1 MSDPAGSAGG
11 APATHGQGPRAA
23 GPAAPAA
30 RKIRTE
36 EPAGAG
42 ERPETTAGQSRTT
55 DSAEPAA
62 RQYRAAELAG
72 AAGITPRTLRFYRER
87 KLLPPPRREGRIAW
101 YGPQHLARLR
111 TIAALLE
118 RGHTLG
124 GIAELISAFECG
136 RDVGELLGLAGAT
149 VTVPWQEEDAVRLT
163 PAELADRFAGEVT
176 PENLTASL
184 DMGYLGVD
192 GDEIVHVSRR
202 LLDASTALVR
212 HGIPLAA
219 VLAAGHEVRAH
230 ADALAGTF
238 TELIRTHVLAG
249 LRPGEPAT
257 AAALAELRSIAK
269 TVMDAEI
276 TMALDRRVRTEP
288 AVWLGAHGAADEPGS
303 ARPG

>member
-1 MSDPAGSAGG
+1 MADEEDRG
-11 APATHGQGPRAA
+11 AAA
-23 GPAAPAA
+23 GTRA
-30 RKIRTE
+30 
-36 EPAGAG
+36 EPAEPEGA
-42 ERPETTAGQSRTT
+42 AG
-55 DSAEPAA
+55 PAA
-62 RQYRAAELAG
+62 RQYRAAELAD

-111 TIAALLE
+111 TIAELLE

-136 RDVGELLGLAGAT
+136 RDVGELLGLAGAA
-149 VTVPWQEEDAVRLT
+149 VTVPWQEEAAIRLT

-212 HGIPLAA
+212 HGVPLAA
-219 VLAAGHEVRAH
+219 VLAAGREVRAH

-238 TELIRTHVLAG
+238 TELIRTHVLPG
-249 LRPGEPAT
+249 LRPGGPAA
-257 AAALAELRSIAK
+257 AAALEELRGIAK

-288 AVWLGAHGAADEPGS
+288 GVWLGAHGAAGEPGP

>member
-1 MSDPAGSAGG
+1 MGDGGVRGVVDAGGREARAREPAGCEVRS
-11 APATHGQGPRAA
+11 P
-23 GPAAPAA
+23 
-30 RKIRTE
+30 
-36 EPAGAG
+36 EPAGA
-42 ERPETTAGQSRTT
+42 
-55 DSAEPAA
+55 AA
-62 RQYRAAELAG
+62 RQYRAAELAD

-87 KLLPPPRREGRIAW
+87 KLLPAPRREGRIAW
-101 YGPQHLARLR
+101 YGPPHLARLR

-136 RDVGELLGLAGAT
+136 RDVGELLGLAGAGAA
-149 VTVPWQEEDAVRLT
+149 VAVPWQEEAAVRLT
-163 PAELADRFAGEVT
+163 PAELADRFGGEIT
-176 PENLTASL
+176 PENVTASL
-184 DMGYLGVD
+184 DMGYLGVDSGGD

-212 HGIPLAA
+212 HGVPLAA
-219 VLAAGHEVRAH
+219 VLAAGREVRAH

-238 TELIRTHVLAG
+238 TELIRAHVLPG
-249 LRPGEPAT
+249 LPPGEPAT
-257 AAALAELRSIAK
+257 ASALDELRGIAK

-288 AVWLGAHGAADEPGS
+288 AVWLGAHGAAGEPGP

>member
-1 MSDPAGSAGG
+1 MGDGGVRGVVDAGGQEARAPEPAG
-11 APATHGQGPRAA
+11 RE
-23 GPAAPAA
+23 A
-30 RKIRTE
+30 RSP
-36 EPAGAG
+36 EPAGA
-42 ERPETTAGQSRTT
+42 
-55 DSAEPAA
+55 AA
-62 RQYRAAELAG
+62 RQYRAAELAD

-87 KLLPPPRREGRIAW
+87 KLLPAPRREGRIAW
-101 YGPQHLARLR
+101 YGPPHLARLR

-136 RDVGELLGLAGAT
+136 RDVGELLGLAGAGAA
-149 VTVPWQEEDAVRLT
+149 VAVPWQEEPAVRLT
-163 PAELADRFAGEVT
+163 PAELADRFGGEIT
-176 PENLTASL
+176 PENVTASL
-184 DMGYLGVD
+184 DMGYLGVDSGGD

-212 HGIPLAA
+212 RHGVPLAA
-219 VLAAGHEVRAH
+219 VLAAGREVRAH

-238 TELIRTHVLAG
+238 TELIRAHVLPG
-249 LRPGEPAT
+249 LQPGEPAT
-257 AAALAELRSIAK
+257 GAALDELRGIAK

-288 AVWLGAHGAADEPGS
+288 AVWLGAHGAAGEPGP

>member
-1 MSDPAGSAGG
+1 MGDEGRRRASDERAEPAAHES
-11 APATHGQGPRAA
+11 RAA
-23 GPAAPAA
+23 
-30 RKIRTE
+30 
-36 EPAGAG
+36 EPAG
-42 ERPETTAGQSRTT
+42 
-55 DSAEPAA
+55 PAA
-62 RQYRAAELAG
+62 RQYRAAELAD

-87 KLLPPPRREGRIAW
+87 KLLPPPRREGRIVW
-101 YGPQHLARLR
+101 YGPSHLARLR

-136 RDVGELLGLAGAT
+136 RDVGELLGLAGAAIS
-149 VTVPWQEEDAVRLT
+149 VPWQEEAAVRLT

-212 HGIPLAA
+212 HGVPLTA
-219 VLAAGHEVRAH
+219 VLAAGREVRAH

-238 TELIRTHVLAG
+238 TELIRAHVLPG

-257 AAALAELRSIAK
+257 AAALTELRSIAK

-288 AVWLGAHGAADEPGS
+288 AVWLGAHGAAGEPGP

>member
-1 MSDPAGSAGG
+1 MATDEGDAMGDEGRRRASDERASDERAEPAAHES
-11 APATHGQGPRAA
+11 RAA
-23 GPAAPAA
+23 
-30 RKIRTE
+30 
-36 EPAGAG
+36 EPAG
-42 ERPETTAGQSRTT
+42 
-55 DSAEPAA
+55 PAA
-62 RQYRAAELAG
+62 RQYRAAELAD

-101 YGPQHLARLR
+101 YGPSHLARLR

-136 RDVGELLGLAGAT
+136 RDVGELLGLAGAAIS
-149 VTVPWQEEDAVRLT
+149 VPWQEEAAVRLT

-212 HGIPLAA
+212 HGVPLAA
-219 VLAAGHEVRAH
+219 VLAAGREVRAH

-238 TELIRTHVLAG
+238 TELIRAHVLPG

-257 AAALAELRSIAK
+257 ATALTELRSIAK

-288 AVWLGAHGAADEPGS
+288 AVWLGAHGAAGEPGP